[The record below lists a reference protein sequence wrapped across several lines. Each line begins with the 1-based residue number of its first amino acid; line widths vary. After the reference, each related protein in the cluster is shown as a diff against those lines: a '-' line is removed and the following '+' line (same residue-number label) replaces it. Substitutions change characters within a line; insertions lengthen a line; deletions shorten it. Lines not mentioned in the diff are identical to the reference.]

1 MNTLIAIGAVAAMAA
16 SLLLIPLGI
25 PGLWIM
31 IGILSAGLIA
41 GELSLGV
48 YGLLFGLAIAAE
60 VAEWAAV
67 GRMGRRFGGSSR
79 TFWGAVAGGTIGA
92 IVGAPVPIA
101 GSVLGAFAGTLI
113 GAVVAT
119 WLHTRRLGGA
129 VRAGWGALLGRA
141 VAVAIKVFVGLVILI
156 LGGGAWLLG

>member
-1 MNTLIAIGAVAAMAA
+1 MHMLLAIGAVAVMAA

-31 IGILSAGLIA
+31 VGILSVGLIA
-41 GELSLGV
+41 GEIPLAI
-48 YGLLFGLAIAAE
+48 YGLLVGLTIAAE

-67 GRMGRRFGGSSR
+67 ERLGRRFGGTSR
-79 TFWGAVAGGTIGA
+79 TFWGALAGGTIGA
-92 IVGAPVPIA
+92 IVGAPIPIA

-113 GAVVAT
+113 GAVAAT
-119 WLHTRRLGGA
+119 WLQTRRLAGA

-141 VAVAIKVFVGLVILI
+141 AAVALKIFVGIVILI
-156 LGGGAWLLG
+156 IGGGAWLLG